1 MREDLRA
8 KRNSGGSRAD
18 RLALLFFLL
27 MLFFTA
33 YNLLYG
39 RYNLTEIKKMRD
51 NMGELDK
58 KLKAL
63 KSENMK
69 LEEELELAEKDL
81 DFQLEKLVREKMQ
94 LQRPNERILLF
105 KE

>member
-1 MREDLRA
+1 MREGLWA
-8 KRNSGGSRAD
+8 KRNSGSSRAD

-33 YNLLYG
+33 YNLLFG
-39 RYNLTEIKKMRD
+39 RYNLMEIKKMRD
-51 NMGELDK
+51 NMEELDK

-63 KSENMK
+63 KNENMK
-69 LEEELELAEKDL
+69 LEEELELVEKDL

>member
-1 MREDLRA
+1 VREDSWA

-27 MLFFTA
+27 MLFFTG

-51 NMGELDK
+51 NMEELDK
-58 KLKAL
+58 KLRIL

-69 LEEELELAEKDL
+69 LEEELELVERDL

-94 LQRPNERILLF
+94 LKRPNERILLF
-105 KE
+105 KD

>member
-1 MREDLRA
+1 MREGLRV

-27 MLFFTA
+27 MLFFTG

-39 RYNLTEIKKMRD
+39 RYNLMEIKKMRD

-63 KSENMK
+63 RNENMK
-69 LEEELELAEKDL
+69 LEEELELVEKDL

>member
-1 MREDLRA
+1 MREGLWA

-39 RYNLTEIKKMRD
+39 RYNLMEIKKMKD
-51 NMGELDK
+51 NMEELDK

-63 KSENMK
+63 KNENMK
-69 LEEELELAEKDL
+69 LEEELELVERDL

-105 KE
+105 KN

>member
-1 MREDLRA
+1 MREGLWV

-39 RYNLTEIKKMRD
+39 RYNLMEIKKMKD

-63 KSENMK
+63 KNENMK
-69 LEEELELAEKDL
+69 LEEELDLAEKDL

-94 LQRPNERILLF
+94 LQRPNEKILLF

>member
-1 MREDLRA
+1 
-8 KRNSGGSRAD
+8 
-18 RLALLFFLL
+18 

-33 YNLLYG
+33 YNLLFG
-39 RYNLTEIKKMRD
+39 RYNLMEIKKMKD

-58 KLKAL
+58 KLEAL
-63 KSENMK
+63 KNENMK
-69 LEEELELAEKDL
+69 LEEELELVEKDL

-105 KE
+105 KD

>member
-1 MREDLRA
+1 MREDLWA

-27 MLFFTA
+27 MLFFTG

-51 NMGELDK
+51 NMEELDK
-58 KLKAL
+58 KLKVL

-81 DFQLEKLVREKMQ
+81 NFQLEKLAREKMQ
-94 LQRPNERILLF
+94 LQRPNEKILLF
-105 KE
+105 KD

>member
-1 MREDLRA
+1 MREGLRA
-8 KRNSGGSRAD
+8 KRNSGDLRAD

-27 MLFFTA
+27 MLFFTT
-33 YNLLYG
+33 YNLFFG
-39 RYNLTEIKKMRD
+39 RYNLMEIKRMKD
-51 NMGELDK
+51 NMEELDK

-63 KSENMK
+63 KNENMK
-69 LEEELELAEKDL
+69 LEGELELVEKDL

-94 LQRPNERILLF
+94 LQRPAERILLF

>member
-1 MREDLRA
+1 MQEGLQV
-8 KRNSGGSRAD
+8 KRNSGGLRAD

-27 MLFFTA
+27 MLFFTG

-51 NMGELDK
+51 NMEELDK
-58 KLKAL
+58 KLKVL
-63 KSENMK
+63 KIENMK

-94 LQRPNERILLF
+94 LQRPNEKILLF

>member
-1 MREDLRA
+1 
-8 KRNSGGSRAD
+8 
-18 RLALLFFLL
+18 

-33 YNLLYG
+33 YNLFFG
-39 RYNLTEIKKMRD
+39 RYNLMEIKKMRD
-51 NMGELDK
+51 NMEELDK
-58 KLKAL
+58 KLKAI

-94 LQRPNERILLF
+94 LQRPKERILLF
-105 KE
+105 KD

>member
-1 MREDLRA
+1 VREGLWV
-8 KRNSGGSRAD
+8 KRNSGSSRAD

-27 MLFFTA
+27 MLFFTG
-33 YNLLYG
+33 YNLLFG
-39 RYNLTEIKKMRD
+39 RYNLMEIKKMKD

-63 KSENMK
+63 KNENMK

>member
-1 MREDLRA
+1 VREDLRA
-8 KRNSGGSRAD
+8 KRNSGDSRAD

-27 MLFFTA
+27 MLFFTV
-33 YNLLYG
+33 YNLFFG
-39 RYNLTEIKKMRD
+39 RYNLMEIKKMKD
-51 NMGELDK
+51 NMEELDK

-63 KSENMK
+63 KNENMK
-69 LEEELELAEKDL
+69 LEEELELAEKDS

>member
-1 MREDLRA
+1 
-8 KRNSGGSRAD
+8 
-18 RLALLFFLL
+18 
-27 MLFFTA
+27 MLFFTG

-39 RYNLTEIKKMRD
+39 RYNLMEIKKMKD

-63 KSENMK
+63 KNENMK
-69 LEEELELAEKDL
+69 LEEELDLAEKDL

-94 LQRPNERILLF
+94 LQRPNEKILLF

>member
-1 MREDLRA
+1 VREGLWV
-8 KRNSGGSRAD
+8 KRNSGSSWAD

-33 YNLLYG
+33 YNLLFG
-39 RYNLTEIKKMRD
+39 RYNITEIKKMKD

-63 KSENMK
+63 KNENMK
-69 LEEELELAEKDL
+69 LEEELELAERDL

-94 LQRPNERILLF
+94 LQRPKERILLF
-105 KE
+105 KD

>member
-1 MREDLRA
+1 VREDLWA
-8 KRNSGGSRAD
+8 KKNFGGSRAD

-27 MLFFTA
+27 MLFFTG

-39 RYNLTEIKKMRD
+39 RYNLMEIKKMRD
-51 NMGELDK
+51 NMEELEE
-58 KLKAL
+58 KLRIL

-69 LEEELELAEKDL
+69 LEEELELVERDL
-81 DFQLEKLVREKMQ
+81 EFQLEKLVREKMQ

-105 KE
+105 KD

>member
-1 MREDLRA
+1 MREGLWA

-33 YNLLYG
+33 YNLFFG
-39 RYNLTEIKKMRD
+39 RYNLMEIKKMKD

-63 KSENMK
+63 KNENMK

-105 KE
+105 KD

>member
-8 KRNSGGSRAD
+8 KRNSGGLRAD

-51 NMGELDK
+51 NMVELDK
-58 KLKAL
+58 KLKVL

>member
-1 MREDLRA
+1 
-8 KRNSGGSRAD
+8 
-18 RLALLFFLL
+18 

-39 RYNLTEIKKMRD
+39 RYNLMEIKKMKD

-63 KSENMK
+63 KNENMK
-69 LEEELELAEKDL
+69 LEEELDLAEKDL

-94 LQRPNERILLF
+94 LQRPNEKILLF

>member
-1 MREDLRA
+1 MREDLWA

-27 MLFFTA
+27 MLFFTG

-51 NMGELDK
+51 NMEELDK
-58 KLKAL
+58 KLKVL

-69 LEEELELAEKDL
+69 LQEEIELAEKDL

-94 LQRPNERILLF
+94 LQRPNEKILLF
-105 KE
+105 KD

>member
-1 MREDLRA
+1 MREGLWV

-27 MLFFTA
+27 MLFFTG
-33 YNLLYG
+33 YNLLFG
-39 RYNLTEIKKMRD
+39 RYNLTEIKKMKD

-69 LEEELELAEKDL
+69 LEEEIELAEKDL
-81 DFQLEKLVREKMQ
+81 DFQLEKVAREKMQ

>member
-1 MREDLRA
+1 MREGLWA
-8 KRNSGGSRAD
+8 KRNSGDSRAD
-18 RLALLFFLL
+18 RLALLFFLF
-27 MLFFTA
+27 MLFFTG

-39 RYNLTEIKKMRD
+39 RYNLMEIKKMKD

-58 KLKAL
+58 KLRVL

>member
-1 MREDLRA
+1 MREDLWA

-33 YNLLYG
+33 YNLFFG
-39 RYNLTEIKKMRD
+39 RYNLMEIKKMRD
-51 NMGELDK
+51 NMEELDK
-58 KLKAL
+58 RLKAL
-63 KSENMK
+63 KNENMK

-105 KE
+105 KD

>member
-1 MREDLRA
+1 MREGLRA

-18 RLALLFFLL
+18 KLALLFFLL
-27 MLFFTA
+27 MLFFTG

-39 RYNLTEIKKMRD
+39 RYNLMEIKKMRD

-63 KSENMK
+63 RNENMK
-69 LEEELELAEKDL
+69 LEEELELVEKDL

-105 KE
+105 KD

>member
-1 MREDLRA
+1 
-8 KRNSGGSRAD
+8 
-18 RLALLFFLL
+18 

-39 RYNLTEIKKMRD
+39 RYNLMEIKKMKD
-51 NMGELDK
+51 NMEELDK

-63 KSENMK
+63 KNENMK
-69 LEEELELAEKDL
+69 LEEELELVERDL

-105 KE
+105 KN

>member
-1 MREDLRA
+1 MREDLWA
-8 KRNSGGSRAD
+8 KRNFGGSRAD

-33 YNLLYG
+33 YNLFFG
-39 RYNLTEIKKMRD
+39 RYNIMEIKKMRD
-51 NMGELDK
+51 NMEELDK
-58 KLKAL
+58 KLRVL

-69 LEEELELAEKDL
+69 LEEELELVEKDL

-105 KE
+105 KD

>member
-1 MREDLRA
+1 
-8 KRNSGGSRAD
+8 
-18 RLALLFFLL
+18 
-27 MLFFTA
+27 MLFFTG

-63 KSENMK
+63 RNENMK
-69 LEEELELAEKDL
+69 LEEELELVEKDL

-105 KE
+105 KD

>member
-1 MREDLRA
+1 MREGLEV

-27 MLFFTA
+27 MLFFTG

-39 RYNLTEIKKMRD
+39 RYNLMEIKKMRD

-58 KLKAL
+58 KLKAI

-81 DFQLEKLVREKMQ
+81 NFQLEKLVREKMQ
-94 LQRPNERILLF
+94 LQRPNEKILLF
-105 KE
+105 KD

>member
-1 MREDLRA
+1 MREGLRV

-18 RLALLFFLL
+18 KLALLFFLL
-27 MLFFTA
+27 MLFFTG

-39 RYNLTEIKKMRD
+39 RYNLMEIKKMRD

-63 KSENMK
+63 RNENMK
-69 LEEELELAEKDL
+69 LEEELELVEKDL

-105 KE
+105 KD

>member
-1 MREDLRA
+1 MREGLRV

-27 MLFFTA
+27 MLFFTG

-39 RYNLTEIKKMRD
+39 RYNLMEIKKMRD

-63 KSENMK
+63 KNENMK
-69 LEEELELAEKDL
+69 LEEELELVEKDL
-81 DFQLEKLVREKMQ
+81 DLQLEKLVREKMQ

-105 KE
+105 KD

>member
-1 MREDLRA
+1 VRESSRV
-8 KRNSGGSRAD
+8 KRNSGDSRAD
-18 RLALLFFLL
+18 RLALLFFLF
-27 MLFFTA
+27 MLFFTG

-39 RYNLTEIKKMRD
+39 RYNLTEIKKMKD
-51 NMGELDK
+51 NMEELDR

-63 KSENMK
+63 KNENMK

-105 KE
+105 KD

>member
-1 MREDLRA
+1 MREGLRA
-8 KRNSGGSRAD
+8 KRNFGDSRAD
-18 RLALLFFLL
+18 KLALLFFLL

-33 YNLLYG
+33 YNLFFG
-39 RYNLTEIKKMRD
+39 RYNLMEIKKMRN

-69 LEEELELAEKDL
+69 LEEEIELAEKDL

-105 KE
+105 KV

>member
-1 MREDLRA
+1 MREGLRA

-27 MLFFTA
+27 MLFFTG

-51 NMGELDK
+51 NMEELDK
-58 KLKAL
+58 KLKVL